1 MMEEEF
7 FATIKLVSGEE
18 LISRVSYIP
27 DDDMVIFHDPMKVDH
42 VKTQQKKVRVE
53 GFQLIEWI
61 HSTFDDLFF
70 IPKSQIITMT
80 ECDEKIKKFYLSCV
94 SNDKKKKQLA
104 SFQSQ
109 GKEGNPQK
117 VIPGYLG
124 SVKQTRDMLEKIF
137 KTK

>member
-80 ECDEKIKKFYLSCV
+80 ECDEKIQKFYLSCV